1 MGCGRA
7 GQTALEDSRPPE
19 RCASLRGGLAEFS
32 FLAGARD
39 QRYRAMLTWETTVS
53 VRFEDADPAGVVFYP
68 RAIALAHGVV
78 EDMIRQS
85 ALGWA
90 GWFASAAQAA
100 PLRRAEAE
108 FSQPMRPGESFTA
121 RAVVEKLGETS
132 VTFGVGF
139 YASDG
144 ARAAQ
149 VTTVHVLISKA
160 TGRPAPLTAEIR
172 AAFG

>member
-1 MGCGRA
+1 
-7 GQTALEDSRPPE
+7 
-19 RCASLRGGLAEFS
+19 
-32 FLAGARD
+32 
-39 QRYRAMLTWETTVS
+39 MLTWETTVMI
-53 VRFEDADPAGVVFYP
+53 RFEDADPAGVVFYP

-85 ALGWA
+85 AIEWT
-90 GWFASAAQAA
+90 GWFASSAHAA

-108 FSQPMRPGESFTA
+108 FLRPMRPGESFIA
-121 RAVVEKLGETS
+121 RAKVEKLGDTS

-139 YASDG
+139 YAKDG
-144 ARAAQ
+144 APAAQ

-160 TGRPAPLTAEIR
+160 TGRPAPLTPEIR

>member
-1 MGCGRA
+1 
-7 GQTALEDSRPPE
+7 
-19 RCASLRGGLAEFS
+19 
-32 FLAGARD
+32 
-39 QRYRAMLTWETTVS
+39 MLTFEKTVMI
-53 VRFEDADPAGVVFYP
+53 RFEDADPAGVVFYP

-90 GWFASAAQAA
+90 GWFASAAHAA

-160 TGRPAPLTAEIR
+160 TGRLVPLTPEIR